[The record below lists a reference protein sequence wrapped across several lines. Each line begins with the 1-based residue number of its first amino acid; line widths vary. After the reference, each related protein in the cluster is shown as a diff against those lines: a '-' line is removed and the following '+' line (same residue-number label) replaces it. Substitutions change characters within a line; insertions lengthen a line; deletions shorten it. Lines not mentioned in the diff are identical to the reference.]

1 VHDATVSE
9 GPKTPGPFDL
19 ADRKEWSGAVGLA
32 RLIDPSSKGAIMR
45 KFLLLTGAALFAL
58 ALTSSSALAA
68 VNVKRLPVA
77 DFGNPDAASVT
88 LFGGNFSGLGS
99 VPAIAT
105 LEVTGTVDYDCAN
118 PQGHLS
124 PGQNPVAAQP
134 GLAQQDLGNADHNGR
149 GTINDLTATATAPDP
164 APSAQEV
171 GCGGGG
177 STQWTVVNPVVTVT
191 GAHLTITQNG
201 VIVFCRNYTEDG
213 TGTAC

>member
-1 VHDATVSE
+1 
-9 GPKTPGPFDL
+9 
-19 ADRKEWSGAVGLA
+19 
-32 RLIDPSSKGAIMR
+32 MR

-77 DFGNPDAASVT
+77 DFGNPNASSVT

-105 LEVTGTVDYDCAN
+105 LEVTGTVNYDCAN

-134 GLAQQDLGNADHNGR
+134 GLASQDLGNADHNGR

-201 VIVFCRNYTEDG
+201 VIVFCRNYTGDG